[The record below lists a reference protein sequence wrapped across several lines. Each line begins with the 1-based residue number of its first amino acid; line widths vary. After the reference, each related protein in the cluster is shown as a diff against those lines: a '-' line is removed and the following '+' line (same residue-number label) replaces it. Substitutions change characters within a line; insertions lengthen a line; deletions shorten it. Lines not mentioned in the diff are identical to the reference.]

1 MATKFITVSVEI
13 MRDPNLNQ
21 SQKFILAEIEQ
32 LTALEKGCFA
42 TNLHFANL
50 IGISKENVSKNINS
64 LMEKGY
70 IFIEIVNGSR
80 NHTRIITLASLI
92 RPPYQIDKT
101 PLSNRQETKDNIQS
115 NKTNNIC
122 IDIVSS
128 FFNENKEIQKD
139 DKTINI
145 LSDFVTYRKKIKKQI
160 KTTASLKLYYNK
172 LKELHQ
178 DGFNIHKCIEEMKI
192 REWQMIDKEYLKNRN
207 DLKVINTKANYN
219 ISKES
224 DLI

>member
-1 MATKFITVSVEI
+1 MATKFIAVSVEI

-32 LTALEKGCFA
+32 LTTLEKGCFA

-80 NHTRIITLASLI
+80 NHTRIITLTSLI

-145 LSDFVTYRKKIKKQI
+145 LSDFVTYRKQIKKQI

>member
-1 MATKFITVSVEI
+1 MATKFIVLTHEMIRDESMTMQEKIIYMEI
-13 MRDPNLNQ
+13 LNL
-21 SQKFILAEIEQ
+21 SS
-32 LTALEKGCFA
+32 LEKGCIA
-42 TNLHFANL
+42 SNSHFEKCF
-50 IGISKENVSKNINS
+50 GISKKSVSNTIAS
-64 LMEKGY
+64 LVKKEL
-70 IFIEIVNGSR
+70 IESRLYDR
-80 NHTRIITLASLI
+80 NHTRI
-92 RPPYQIDKT
+92 
-101 PLSNRQETKDNIQS
+101 LSIKDGQVSIKDGQVSIKDGETKDNIQS